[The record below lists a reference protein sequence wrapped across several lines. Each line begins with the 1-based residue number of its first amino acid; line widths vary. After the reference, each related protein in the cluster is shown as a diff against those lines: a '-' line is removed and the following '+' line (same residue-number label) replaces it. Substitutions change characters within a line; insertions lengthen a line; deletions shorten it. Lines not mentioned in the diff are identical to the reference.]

1 MRLEDLIEALL
12 PGYMS
17 LPQHRRDKFLQSKT
31 GKYIQ
36 GIYDKQVAP
45 SSVWFLT
52 RMYEQNLCTVQS
64 QERYYQTRLN
74 AVVRDPD
81 IQKKLRESVVFR
93 TLRVG
98 IICQQAYTV
107 DYPWLQAPD
116 LFKNIDEFEHQF
128 HNFLKDEKNLVVHR
142 NDSDVLW
149 GDTIQNYIFDWQKG
163 LFTADRQKMLLA
175 IKQRIEDL
183 ASKMPS
189 YIREKITSS
198 HEQQF
203 MDLYLHHGTVRQQW
217 LPEGER
223 KILQDIVL
231 DFLNEQTEPY
241 QHMVD
246 RDFNQAPSL
255 VWAQRLLSA
264 EKIISPD
271 MMDDLI
277 KRYTSEL
284 ARRISKGYLLT
295 ITHTNE
301 STKVL
306 WSISKRKTGVELSFT
321 NNQRASEV
329 LAEELCSLPKG
340 SFLGKLINNSQA
352 IFTNWSDTYFL
363 MRATGFAAQ
372 SGSTADTLLDW
383 FNRFR
388 YAQELS
394 DTKSILTDLLVPVY
408 PIYIEYRALAQDKD
422 GNFVKYC
429 RTLLP
434 MVLIAGV
441 VVSTFGLLAS
451 FALPEVA
458 ALFVMV
464 PVLYVAAVVTAQ
476 YLELRDFL
484 YKMTTEWWF
493 GGPYKVPYYQ
503 VNSRMLDTKAFG
515 SRDLA
520 QAVADY
526 YIKAHQACDLQEQ
539 IYAQQYSKAG
549 LGEID
554 AVARAENNKRKNH
567 LIASWV
573 DIHENRDFALDHLPM
588 IAQRQIHADI
598 RRLYEQLQTTVTE
611 VIAPALDQELCI
623 LAERLNKELATPSPI
638 AMAWFPPLAG
648 EQEKSLPLPIED
660 VSLSV
665 VPVATRP
672 KPALASLGFFKQ
684 HTNLFEPIKA
694 QLVQLVELEQQLFTA
709 TSVRNAPVHGH
720 RLPQTDIVCDD
731 YVVQQEEQKSM
742 R

>member
-1 MRLEDLIEALL
+1 
-12 PGYMS
+12 
-17 LPQHRRDKFLQSKT
+17 
-31 GKYIQ
+31 
-36 GIYDKQVAP
+36 
-45 SSVWFLT
+45 
-52 RMYEQNLCTVQS
+52 
-64 QERYYQTRLN
+64 
-74 AVVRDPD
+74 
-81 IQKKLRESVVFR
+81 
-93 TLRVG
+93 
-98 IICQQAYTV
+98 V
-107 DYPWLQAPD
+107 DYPWLQASD
-116 LFKNIDEFEHQF
+116 LFNNIEEFEYQF
-128 HNFLKDEKNLVVHR
+128 HKFLKTKKNLAVHR
-142 NDSDVLW
+142 DDSDALW
-149 GDTIQNYIFDWQKG
+149 GDTIQNYIFAWQKE
-163 LFTADRQKMLLA
+163 LLTADEQKMRA

-198 HEQQF
+198 HVQQF
-203 MDLYLHHGTVRQQW
+203 MDLYLHHSNVRQQC
-217 LPEGER
+217 LPQGELT
-223 KILQDIVL
+223 ILRDIVL

-246 RDFNQAPSL
+246 RDFNQARSL
-255 VWAQRLLSA
+255 EWAKTLLFA
-264 EKIISPD
+264 EKIISSD
-271 MMDDLI
+271 TMADLI
-277 KRYTSEL
+277 DRYTIEL
-284 ARRISKGYLLT
+284 AQHIEKGYLST

-301 STKVL
+301 STQVR
-306 WSISKRKTGVELSFT
+306 WSISKRRKGVELSFT
-321 NNQRASEV
+321 HNQRASEV
-329 LAEELCSLPKG
+329 FAEAALSLPEG
-340 SFLGKLINNSQA
+340 SFLGKLINNSQ
-352 IFTNWSDTYFL
+352 TTLMNWSDTYFL

-388 YAQELS
+388 YAKELS
-394 DTKSILTDLLVPVY
+394 DTKSILNDLLVPVY

-503 VNSRMLDTKAFG
+503 VNSRMLDPKAFG
-515 SRDLA
+515 TKELA

-539 IYAQQYSKAG
+539 IYAQKYSAAG
-549 LGEID
+549 LDEKE
-554 AVARAENNKRKNH
+554 ATARAANNQRKNH

-588 IAQRQIHADI
+588 IVQQQIHADI
-598 RRLYEQLQTTVTE
+598 RMLYEQLQTTVTE
-611 VIAPALDQELCI
+611 VLVPGLYQDRCI
-623 LAERLNKELATPSPI
+623 LAERLYKELATPSPV
-638 AMAWFPPLAG
+638 ATACLSLPAV
-648 EQEKSLPLPIED
+648 EQEKSLPIED
-660 VSLSV
+660 VSLSA

-672 KPALASLGFFKQ
+672 KPVLASLGFFKQ
-684 HTNLFEPIKA
+684 HKNLFAPIKA
-694 QLVQLVELEQQLFTA
+694 ELVQLVDLEEQLFAA
-709 TSVRNAPVHGH
+709 TSVRKAPVRGH
-720 RLPQTDIVCDD
+720 RLTQTDNVCDG
-731 YVVQQEEQKSM
+731 YVMVPQEQKSM
-742 R
+742 S